1 MNTNATT
8 PAPEQC
14 PPIATG
20 WVFGCT
26 PLEPSTALH
35 QYRPADDADRRWIDI
50 ESEEVLACV
59 KAMPERFTLRTVF
72 TTSVD
77 RLVQAPSATVCA
89 ALAVV
94 DQARRDREAAALKLR
109 AALAILEEMP

>member
-8 PAPEQC
+8 PAPEQR
-14 PPIATG
+14 PPIATD

-26 PLEPSTALH
+26 PLAPSTTLH

-72 TTSVD
+72 TVSVD
-77 RLVQAPSATVCA
+77 RLVQAPTATVCA

-94 DQARRDREAAALKLR
+94 DQARRDREAATFKLR